1 MSDGSS
7 DLTFR
12 EAAPEDAPA
21 VFGLVRD
28 GGVLELNTQ
37 YAYVLL
43 CDHFRATTVVCEH
56 EGEPVGVVAAYRPPT
71 HPDAVFVWQIG
82 VSATMRGRG
91 VARSI
96 LNALVERPGC
106 DGVCY
111 LEATVTPSN
120 EASRRL
126 FESFA
131 RHRDAAFEWAPYYD
145 QSHLGD
151 HEPEELIR
159 IGPFERR

>member
-1 MSDGSS
+1 MS

-12 EAAPEDAPA
+12 EATPEDGPV
-21 VFGLVRD
+21 VFRLVKD
-28 GGVLELNTQ
+28 GGTLEVNTQ

-43 CDHFRATTVVCEH
+43 CDHFRATTIVCEH
-56 EGEPVGVVAAYRPPT
+56 EGQLVGFVAAYRPPT

-82 VSATMRGRG
+82 VSPTMRGRG

-96 LNALVERPGC
+96 LDALVEHPGC
-106 DGVCY
+106 DGVHY

-120 EASRRL
+120 TASRRL

-131 RHRDAAFEWAPYYD
+131 RHRDAAFEWTPYYD
-145 QSHLGD
+145 PSHLGD
-151 HEPEELIR
+151 HEPEDLIR
-159 IGPFERR
+159 TGPFSAR